1 MQMFSVVVALFVL
14 VAPSASNAQALGQIL
29 DPAAH
34 GLKRLEPLV
43 LGTEQDNT
51 HMAPKEYRLKVGQG
65 YRWKVIATP
74 GAEYAFVAP
83 AFLRNV
89 WLRKVEVGEVEI
101 KSATLDELE
110 FENGGEAEIF
120 FVAIRP
126 GTYEFGSRGLMQ
138 RGVKGTIIVEGGARG
153 LMQRGVKGT
162 IIVEGG
168 GAAAPSAGK
177 AKAEPKAEPE
187 PKPATEPK
195 AEPEKP

>member
-14 VAPSASNAQALGQIL
+14 FAPSASNAQALGQIL

-138 RGVKGTIIVEGGARG
+138 RGVKGTIIVEGG
-153 LMQRGVKGT
+153 
-162 IIVEGG
+162 